1 MIPPKKFKLVMS
13 PNAYNLR
20 QRSNA
25 FFPSYEAF
33 FGFGDQTLVVG
44 EGTGKH
50 NLLEDLHLLPSQH
63 PHSCSVSVLVTV
75 IPGTFTE

>member
-1 MIPPKKFKLVMS
+1 MS

-25 FFPSYEAF
+25 FFPSHEVSEAF

>member
-1 MIPPKKFKLVMS
+1 MS

-25 FFPSYEAF
+25 FFPSYEVSEAF